1 MNMFNSLFL
10 VVLLLFVKASAV
22 CRYSDLQKQNVTT
35 VRPADFY
42 HQGSTIN
49 IKCLDGYQNTN
60 QYTGLITATVTCDND
75 GTWDSSPDRPL
86 SCEPINCAS
95 PQLENAV
102 YSAELDPQRR
112 WYENETISVTCEEG
126 YGRIGGESLTLT
138 CIKTESPDGRYRSG
152 DWTGYGSDE
161 PARCLPL
168 EQQLD
173 CGEPPEIENG
183 HVLEYNSSAKFGLA
197 RYVLPFLIV
206 LSLLLLNER
215 WFLTVN
221 DCNKTM
227 TRFYD

>member
-1 MNMFNSLFL
+1 M
-10 VVLLLFVKASAV
+10 
-22 CRYSDLQKQNVTT
+22 
-35 VRPADFY
+35 
-42 HQGSTIN
+42 
-49 IKCLDGYQNTN
+49 CLEGYQN
-60 QYTGLITATVTCDND
+60 IFRRSVT
-75 GTWDSSPDRPL
+75 DSVRCSNGAWTSNSGNL
-86 SCEPINCAS
+86 LTCEPINCIT
-95 PQLENAV
+95 PHLWNAV
-102 YSAELDPQRR
+102 YSPESDSRSL

-152 DWTGYGSDE
+152 DWTGYGLDE

-206 LSLLLLNER
+206 LSLLLFNE
-215 WFLTVN
+215 
-221 DCNKTM
+221 
-227 TRFYD
+227 

>member
-35 VRPADFY
+35 ARPADFY

-102 YSAELDPQRR
+102 YSAELDTQRR

-126 YGRIGGESLTLT
+126 YELIGQESQILT
-138 CIKTESPDGRYRSG
+138 CVEGGSADGENIYRKG
-152 DWTGYGSDE
+152 HWTGFGFDDSTLCV
-161 PARCLPL
+161 PK
-168 EQQLD
+168 LD
-173 CGEPPEIENG
+173 CGKPPEIENG
-183 HVLEYNSSAKFGLA
+183 HVVENNGTAKFGLA
-197 RYVLPFLIV
+197 R
-206 LSLLLLNER
+206 
-215 WFLTVN
+215 
-221 DCNKTM
+221 
-227 TRFYD
+227 